1 MTDGSSARGVAAL
14 ESQVRENPTAT
25 PWPCPQQYEIRT
37 VRRMAERHRTVRS
50 CGSNGPILRQER
62 SEDRTLT
69 LMNSNLT
76 LQKGD
81 GPSKEQKEN
90 LLNCLGKATSS
101 AAMPS
106 FKLCPRRLASVFLNN
121 TLAGD

>member
-1 MTDGSSARGVAAL
+1 MTDGSSASEAAAL

-37 VRRMAERHRTVRS
+37 IRRMAERPRTVRS
-50 CGSNGPILRQER
+50 WGKNGPILRQER

-81 GPSKEQKEN
+81 GPSKKQKEDS
-90 LLNCLGKATSS
+90 LNCLGKATSS
-101 AAMPS
+101 PAMPYC
-106 FKLCPRRLASVFLNN
+106 KLCPWRLASFFLDN
-121 TLAGD
+121 